1 LPRTVNPN
9 SPETHT
15 KKQVRTMTSWEQ
27 EGERKK
33 EREKKEPVEKKKR
46 KQFSGSF

>member
-1 LPRTVNPN
+1 
-9 SPETHT
+9 
-15 KKQVRTMTSWEQ
+15 MTSWEQ

-33 EREKKEPVEKKKR
+33 GEKKACGKKKR